1 MREHRM
7 MRVISA
13 VGKALLFIVAA
24 PLALIA
30 GLVSTVFGLKA
41 KLSADEVA
49 KYLRDYIEGTGGE
62 WDWDDF
68 TSVPIADPELDDIR
82 RKAAEVT
89 APDTEE
95 APTVLEKLLAKA
107 ERLAAQE
114 S

>member
-1 MREHRM
+1 MREHHL

-13 VGKALLFIVAA
+13 ARKVPLVIVGV

-30 GLVSTVFGLKA
+30 GLVSTVFGLKR
-41 KLSADEVA
+41 KQSAAEVA
-49 KYLRDYIEGTGGE
+49 RYLRNYIEGTGAE

-68 TSVPIADPELDDIR
+68 TSVPIADPQLDDIR
-82 RKAAEVT
+82 RRASEVT
-89 APDTEE
+89 APDTQD
-95 APTVLEKLLAKA
+95 AASILEQLLAKA